1 MKNLT
6 ITLISILI
14 VTTSHVG
21 LKAQS
26 NSTQSN
32 ELTKIWETPP
42 TLTTSESV
50 CYDAERNILY
60 VSCINGNPV
69 HKDNSGFIAMVNLE
83 GNIIMKKWITGL
95 NAPKGM
101 GIYKNSLYVTDIDR
115 VVRIDILSGQII
127 KTFPIDGAR
136 FLNDIAIGPYGS
148 VYISD
153 MATNII
159 HVIHNNEQPELFLN
173 DKHINNPNG
182 LLTEGEYLLIGTHD
196 GIYRA
201 RFDNGKTLRIIS
213 IDGGI
218 DGLKSDGEGRYII
231 SDWKG
236 KIQLV
241 STDEKPVLLLNTSE
255 QGINAA
261 DIEYIPSKKMLLIPT
276 FSDNRVVAYIID
288 KADR

>member
-1 MKNLT
+1 MKNPAR
-6 ITLISILI
+6 ILISLLI
-14 VTTSHVG
+14 VVTSQVG
-21 LKAQS
+21 VKAQL
-26 NSTQSN
+26 NSIQSN

-60 VSCINGNPV
+60 ISCINGNPV
-69 HKDNSGFIAMVNLE
+69 DKDNSGFIAMVDLK
-83 GNIIMKKWITGL
+83 GNIIMNKWVTGL

-101 GIYKNSLYVTDIDR
+101 GIYKNSLYVTDIDC
-115 VVRIDILSGQII
+115 VVRIDIQSGEII
-127 KTFPIDGAR
+127 EKFMVDGAR
-136 FLNDIAIGPYGS
+136 FLNDIAISTDGS
-148 VYISD
+148 IYISD
-153 MATNII
+153 MVTNII
-159 HVIHNNEQPELFLN
+159 HVIHNDEQPELFLN

-182 LLTEGEYLLIGTHD
+182 LLTEGKYLLIGTQD

-201 RFDNGKTLRIIS
+201 RFDNGKALRIIS
-213 IDGGI
+213 VDGGI
-218 DGLKSDGEGRYII
+218 DGLKSNGEGSYFI

-261 DIEYIPSKKMLLIPT
+261 DLEYIPSQKLLLIPT
-276 FSDNRVVAYIID
+276 FSNNRVVAY
-288 KADR
+288 KFGL